1 MSAQRW
7 SPWVALAI
15 VPWVWLP
22 ARDRE
27 VAPLAVSARAAEGT
41 HIEPAGARCDGV
53 LIGDECLHPR
63 CAVGELDLDGFC
75 LPTAGAVVGEGAMVV
90 TNAHT
95 DRTGRRVSYEHIPR
109 RPDVPEDYDRFV
121 YPVATEGGHA
131 VSSGYD
137 LDRPDAQQRRGA
149 TLSATGH
156 GGVDLP
162 QPRGTPARVA
172 SLRGEQGDP
181 EVVFVGHLFGTT
193 VLLRQV
199 VREGDTLWTYL
210 TLYGHLDTAAQGLS
224 RGMFVR
230 PGAVVGYVG
239 DTGAEG
245 FVHLHYEVR
254 RVRAGIDVMREEI
267 VRVTEQEVSLPCDPR
282 NVLPWR

>member
-1 MSAQRW
+1 MA
-7 SPWVALAI
+7 
-15 VPWVWLP
+15 PWVWLP
-22 ARDRE
+22 ARERE
-27 VAPLAVSARAAEGT
+27 ATVLAASARA
-41 HIEPAGARCDGV
+41 PAAIAVAPQGARCDGV
-53 LIGDECLHPR
+53 LIADECLHPR

-75 LPTAGAVVGEGAMVV
+75 LPTAGAVTAEGSMVA

-95 DRTGRRVSYEHIPR
+95 ERSGRRVIYEHIPR
-109 RPDVPEDYDRFV
+109 RPEVPEDYDRYV
-121 YPVATEGGHA
+121 YPVPTDGGHA

-149 TLSATGH
+149 AIGATGH

-162 QPRGTPARVA
+162 QPRGTPVRVT
-172 SLRGEQGDP
+172 SLRGEQGDA
-181 EVVFVGHLFGTT
+181 EVVHVGRLFGTT

-210 TLYGHLDTAAQGLS
+210 TLYGHLEAAAQGLT

-230 PGAVVGYVG
+230 PGAVVGFVG
-239 DTGAEG
+239 DSGAEG
-245 FVHLHYEVR
+245 YVHLHYEVR
-254 RVRAGIDVMREEI
+254 RVRAGVDVMREDLA
-267 VRVTEQEVSLPCDPR
+267 RVTEQEVSVPCDPR